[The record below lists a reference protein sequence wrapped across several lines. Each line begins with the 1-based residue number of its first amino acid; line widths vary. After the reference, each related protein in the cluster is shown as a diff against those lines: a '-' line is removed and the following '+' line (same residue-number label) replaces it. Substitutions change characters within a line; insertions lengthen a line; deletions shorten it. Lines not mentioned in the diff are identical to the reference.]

1 MFRSGVVKAALA
13 VLASVGLFFFAI
25 DAALAQ
31 NSTALDPFA
40 VNYFNNANS
49 AGAGGPRTG
58 PDDTLRIVD
67 PDEYDAAPDA
77 CANIYVFDPT
87 EEMVACCACPITPA
101 GRLDFSVNNQL
112 TNNIL
117 SGGVIHSGTIK
128 VVKTNLNLAGLTCY
142 FNPAQCTGSTV
153 CDPTNGSDGANKFR
167 FPGVNHVFTSAAG
180 SSLLSFLT
188 HDLNKFAT
196 NGTNVAEA
204 VFQSYGPGIV
214 PNPNTIGFADGDATV
229 LENYCGFIQLTGRD
243 HGLRGTC
250 TCPTEGPGDL

>member
-13 VLASVGLFFFAI
+13 GLASVGLFFFAI

-40 VNYFNNANS
+40 VNYFNNAN
-49 AGAGGPRTG
+49 TVG

-87 EEMVACCACPITPA
+87 EEMEACCACPITPA
-101 GRLDFSVNNQL
+101 GRLDFSVNHQL
-112 TNNIL
+112 TNNLL

-142 FNPAQCTGSTV
+142 FNPAQCTGATV
-153 CDPTNGSDGANKFR
+153 CDPTNGSNGGNNFQ
-167 FPGVNHVFTSAAG
+167 FPGLNHVFTSAAG

-188 HDLNKFAT
+188 HI
-196 NGTNVAEA
+196 
-204 VFQSYGPGIV
+204 SRYS
-214 PNPNTIGFADGDATV
+214 
-229 LENYCGFIQLTGRD
+229 
-243 HGLRGTC
+243 
-250 TCPTEGPGDL
+250 